1 MQNGNV
7 NGEDDEEYQLFLS
20 QHSPALKAARIPPI
34 YWKSLHLK
42 LASEVNAQPSLQCQF
57 HSVWK

>member
-7 NGEDDEEYQLFLS
+7 NGEEDEQYQLFIS
-20 QHSPALKAARIPPI
+20 QHSPALKAARIPPL

-42 LASEVNAQPSLQCQF
+42 LASEVNAQPSLQC
-57 HSVWK
+57 